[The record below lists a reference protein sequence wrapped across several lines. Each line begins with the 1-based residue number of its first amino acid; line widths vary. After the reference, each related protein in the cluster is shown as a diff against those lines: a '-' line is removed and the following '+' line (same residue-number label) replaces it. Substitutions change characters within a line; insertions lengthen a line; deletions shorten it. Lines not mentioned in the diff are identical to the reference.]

1 MFVSNSLILVLRLA
15 PFGKQKFLNSI
26 DAMTKP
32 TGRSSQI
39 CESAQKPKEIERVQ
53 SFSEIRPLAWSCVC
67 FSLSIRLLH
76 PRNNDKGFYEIWHG
90 TDVLEVVH
98 TSWFMAKI
106 ARRYVHLTLR
116 PTHISGRNRSLT
128 CWIFIGEKMFRK
140 RFTEKEIVT
149 RLLPGRPTYR
159 GSILSLDRQTD
170 RQTFPSLHYPHHLS
184 VPPSIVFREWRGQE
198 MKANILLH
206 LMRIRTELYL
216 YNADKNGAVPL

>member
-32 TGRSSQI
+32 TGRSSQF

-67 FSLSIRLLH
+67 FSPSIRLLH

-170 RQTFPSLHYPHHLS
+170 RQTDFPISTLS
-184 VPPSIVFREWRGQE
+184 SPPQCSTQ
-198 MKANILLH
+198 H
-206 LMRIRTELYL
+206 RIQGVKGSGDEGEHSVAS
-216 YNADKNGAVPL
+216 NADKNGAVPL